1 MSIEDSIRASARRNH
16 SLLLRGIADVSQK
29 RIAALIGV
37 SETTM
42 SDMKNDQL
50 ERVAALIAA
59 CGLKLSPVTH
69 QTYDESYIGALKTL
83 ASVGLGRAPVRE
95 EEGDE

>member
-1 MSIEDSIRASARRNH
+1 MSVEDAIRGAARRNH
-16 SLLLRGIADVSQK
+16 SLLLRCIAEVSQK
-29 RIAALIGV
+29 RVAALIGV

-50 ERVAALIAA
+50 ERIAALIAA
-59 CGLKLSPVTH
+59 CGLKLTPVTH

-83 ASVGLGRAPVRE
+83 AFVGLGRPTVL
-95 EEGDE
+95 GDEE